1 MRRKP
6 QIARRRQYT
15 RQFYHQNHLSFGLA
29 VLSSLLVASV
39 NLVLTWM
46 IQQMIDTASG
56 LPGAF
61 SLKALIC
68 LTVCVILLI
77 LAFKGLSYLSHPR
90 FIKRAMQQYKAFAF
104 SQLMQKNIASFQQEP
119 TARYLSALSND
130 ASSIEENYLAGLFN
144 LILNG
149 VLFAG
154 SLGMMLV
161 YSPLLTVIACAFFC
175 LPVLSSLAA
184 GTPMERAER
193 KISEENEHFMATLK
207 DCLSGFSVIKAFRAE
222 PAILLQFKRVNQA
235 AEQAKCEKRKL
246 ATLLSALS
254 GITGVAAQ
262 LGTFLVGI
270 WLVLSGRG
278 LSVGALVVFLDLTA
292 NVINPI
298 QQLPT
303 TLARRKAAVGL
314 IDKLAE
320 EMEHN
325 LRDEGQLVPG
335 PLEQGIR
342 LQNVSFGYETG
353 HEVLHNINATFAVGK
368 RYAIV
373 GASGS
378 GKSTLLHLL
387 MASHSGYMG
396 GIYYDRLELRQLRS
410 EALYQQ
416 VSLIE
421 QEVFVFDASIR
432 DNITMFRPFPKEA
445 VDEAIQRSGL
455 SELLAQRGEDYRCGE
470 NGCGLSG
477 GEKQRISIARSLLRS
492 PSVLLLDEA
501 TAALDAETAY
511 RVTDRILNLEGMTRI
526 VVTHRLEEALLR
538 RYDGILVLK
547 DGALVEMGTFDQL
560 IQQRKYFYSL
570 YTISQ

>member
-1 MRRKP
+1 M
-6 QIARRRQYT
+6 
-15 RQFYHQNHLSFGLA
+15 
-29 VLSSLLVASV
+29 
-39 NLVLTWM
+39 
-46 IQQMIDTASG
+46 
-56 LPGAF
+56 
-61 SLKALIC
+61 
-68 LTVCVILLI
+68 
-77 LAFKGLSYLSHPR
+77 
-90 FIKRAMQQYKAFAF
+90 
-104 SQLMQKNIASFQQEP
+104 
-119 TARYLSALSND
+119 
-130 ASSIEENYLAGLFN
+130 
-144 LILNG
+144 
-149 VLFAG
+149 
-154 SLGMMLV
+154 
-161 YSPLLTVIACAFFC
+161 
-175 LPVLSSLAA
+175 
-184 GTPMERAER
+184 
-193 KISEENEHFMATLK
+193 
-207 DCLSGFSVIKAFRAE
+207 
-222 PAILLQFKRVNQA
+222 
-235 AEQAKCEKRKL
+235 
-246 ATLLSALS
+246 
-254 GITGVAAQ
+254 
-262 LGTFLVGI
+262 
-270 WLVLSGRG
+270 LSGRG

-325 LRDEGQLVPG
+325 LQDEGQLVPG

-353 HEVLHNINATFAVGK
+353 HEVLHKINATFAAGK

-387 MASHSGYMG
+387 MASHSDYTG

-445 VDEAIQRSGL
+445 VDEAVQRSGL

-492 PSVLLLDEA
+492 PSVLLLDE
-501 TAALDAETAY
+501 AY